1 MPTSPMPLR
10 DYQTHIIDDIAT
22 ELQILQSLMVAAPT
36 GSGKTVILAQLIAET
51 ILTGSRVA
59 LLVHRQELLKQSI
72 IHLTNQSGQKPGV
85 VWKNQRQWDQPAT
98 ILAQDTLRNLE
109 IPPEFRDIDL
119 FIIDEAH
126 HSAAPSWIRTIKQI
140 NPKKL
145 LGFSATPF
153 RQDREP
159 LCPEPFQKVIRP
171 ITPQELI
178 DMGYLERC
186 VLESPIV
193 HDPEGQPV
201 PINQAAN
208 IDQIYLQ
215 AVRYAI
221 SQGKTKILLYVSQT
235 QEYNPTQVMDITA
248 QTLQKAGINN
258 AAIHQQTGAKRRSS
272 AVSQFKTASNPFV
285 LLNYIALT
293 EGTDL
298 PYVDCVILGRATAS
312 ESTIIQMI
320 GRGLRPHPMKDH
332 CLVLDYTR
340 RPDMEDIIHYWRI
353 DEPVEAG
360 GNTQVER
367 LPNQTQLELSELAT
381 TFPQLIN
388 PIQDSRVEYPW
399 FQPFPKKPI
408 IALPLMPNPNK
419 EDRYITVEPRR
430 DRNWTVS
437 ELVLRRSGP
446 SPLQRRQKTAATPD
460 EAVHLVRIALGAQAP
475 QTRRTAPWRK
485 QPASQPQQAQW
496 RKLYPQ
502 EDCDP
507 NLLTAGEVSDAIAQA
522 RFRRRVNPS
531 IL

>member
-1 MPTSPMPLR
+1 MPHTPLALR
-10 DYQTHIIDDIAT
+10 GYQVAIMEQVNT
-22 ELQILQSLMVAAPT
+22 ELQTLDSLMVAAPT
-36 GSGKTVILAQLIAET
+36 GSGKTVILAELVANC
-51 ILTGSRVA
+51 LRANSRVA

-72 IHLTNQSGQKPGV
+72 IHLTNQSGQTPGI
-85 VWKNQRQWDQPAT
+85 VWKNRREWDRPAT

-109 IPPEFRDIDL
+109 IPPEFLGIDT

-126 HSAAPSWIRTIKQI
+126 HSAAPSWIRTIRLIQ
-140 NPKKL
+140 PKKL

-178 DMGYLERC
+178 DAGHLERC
-186 VLESPIV
+186 ILESPIV
-193 HDPEGQPV
+193 HDANGQPV

-221 SQGKTKILLYVSQT
+221 SQGKSKILLYVSQT
-235 QEYNPTQVMDITA
+235 QDLSPTQVMDRTA
-248 QTLQKAGINN
+248 QTLSRAGINN
-258 AAIHQQTGAKRRSS
+258 AAVHQQTGARRRSS
-272 AVSQFKTASNPFV
+272 AFSRFRTASNPFV

-298 PYVDCVILGRATAS
+298 PYVDCVIIGRSTAS

-332 CLVLDYTR
+332 CLVLEYTR

-353 DEPVEAG
+353 DEPMESG
-360 GNTQVER
+360 GNTQLER
-367 LPNQTQLELSELAT
+367 LPSQTQLQLAELAT
-381 TFPQLIN
+381 TFPQRIN
-388 PIQDSRVEYPW
+388 TLQDSRVEYPW

-408 IALPLMPNPNK
+408 IALPLMPSPNR

-430 DRNWTVS
+430 NNLWTVS
-437 ELVLRRSGP
+437 ELVFRRSGP
-446 SPLQRRQKTAATPD
+446 TPLQRRQRTAATPE
-460 EAVHLVRIALGAQAP
+460 EAVQMVRIALGAQAP
-475 QTRRTAPWRK
+475 QTRRTAPWRN
-485 QPASQPQQAQW
+485 QPATDPQQAQW
-496 RKLYPQ
+496 RKLHPQ
-502 EDCDP
+502 ELCDP
-507 NLLTAGEVSDAIAQA
+507 AQLTAGEVSDAIAQA
-522 RFRRRVNPS
+522 RFRSRVNPS